1 MSKVYNKHVFVCENS
16 RSFSDKKSCGEI
28 GSEIRMKLKR
38 DIAQKGINKEIRINK
53 SGCLGKCSQGPCLV
67 VYPKGNW
74 NFNVKVEDCEE
85 IIKQLISD

>member
-1 MSKVYNKHVFVCENS
+1 MSKVYNKHVFVCENY

-67 VYPKGNW
+67 VY
-74 NFNVKVEDCEE
+74 
-85 IIKQLISD
+85 LIMAR